1 MKSDNIYIIC
11 IRKYCIYTSNISFLI
26 IRYSFPKHHLLH
38 RRGRQV
44 KVILPSLLVYRSCA
58 SLLCCFGQRGAPW
71 HAEILGA
78 AAASSASAAGL
89 HEPTYNVYIY
99 ICYMYTVF
107 TCNHMYILMD
117 LISSNRPRSCGWWV
131 GSRASM
137 RCWILCNLY
146 TVQRCFVVVY
156 YLWTCYAP
164 QDLRWAKHAK
174 RSYIWSFCQVQWWRC
189 TYLDEMGL
197 LSLFTIS
204 SLSCT
209 SSASGLRKDGDMW
222 YGSGLPS
229 CLIVAMKY
237 RISVLYQLFPAMK
250 KHLHSTCFK
259 IIDPTHDCESG
270 HLKGVFCQLEILW
283 AVRVKNPEEPLPC
296 SGCFSG
302 MAWVSTSPGCST
314 STEITG
320 RPVPRHEPSH
330 GSSELGRKVG

>member
-1 MKSDNIYIIC
+1 MDRIPPTSGWALAIDSRGNLLRRLINGTCCCLASFGSEKSTCCNPCGWEEHRNKTVKTLESLDVGCPSASESESWSRTIYIYIIC

-44 KVILPSLLVYRSCA
+44 KVILPSLLVSRSCA

-99 ICYMYTVF
+99 MSTYMLHVY
-107 TCNHMYILMD
+107 CIHMYILMD

-222 YGSGLPS
+222 YGSGF
-229 CLIVAMKY
+229 
-237 RISVLYQLFPAMK
+237 RISL
-250 KHLHSTCFK
+250 
-259 IIDPTHDCESG
+259 
-270 HLKGVFCQLEILW
+270 VFDYTNEVQ
-283 AVRVKNPEEPLPC
+283 K
-296 SGCFSG
+296 
-302 MAWVSTSPGCST
+302 
-314 STEITG
+314 
-320 RPVPRHEPSH
+320 
-330 GSSELGRKVG
+330 